1 MPHVVGMRAPVEM
14 LRCTVMMG
22 SGNVLVRRSIV
33 MHMQPWPLWKS
44 RQNSKAQNCSE
55 RRAHHT

>member
-14 LRCTVMMG
+14 LRCTVTMG
-22 SGNVLVRRSIV
+22 FRNVLRRDAALMDV
-33 MHMQPWPLWKS
+33 QPGRLLKS